1 VRSPCFPLLLSA
13 HVDACVAGIEAFW
26 SGTPDTSA
34 GPVTLPWI
42 TDGGKQLVFNQ
53 GETRCILV
61 GAGFGKAERMYAML
75 RPCNSKQA
83 SGIVTVAASA
93 APPPPPG
100 STARGYFDPAVAP
113 PPPPD
118 IETAAWDVWKKRE
131 VLPRTEA
138 LCTGGLEGRRHESL
152 CLEMAQSLGSWQPV
166 AGIGLRAPLCRSH
179 NCWKRCE
186 ADHVGAD
193 TDSFHTCKSLGCAS
207 SPCMDFLLETC
218 PQVVHSKIQGIYDAA
233 CTITPP
239 SPPMPPHSPPS
250 PPSPPGSPPPKPP
263 PPFIGGST
271 RESAFELDWEAD
283 CELVSFQQCRMKVQQ
298 FSQANPGHIDAL
310 RATVA
315 PCEGGESDQTC
326 FQGCQFGGR
335 VRRFPAPAPPLNLPT
350 P

>member
-1 VRSPCFPLLLSA
+1 M
-13 HVDACVAGIEAFW
+13 
-26 SGTPDTSA
+26 
-34 GPVTLPWI
+34 
-42 TDGGKQLVFNQ
+42 
-53 GETRCILV
+53 